1 MPIYQITNTRSGS
14 RSAYT
19 KPMNEQSARNAM
31 ARGAGF
37 NDEAQP
43 PKRAAMTPP
52 SCRSLKSSQSRQP
65 SLSLKCPICGSDMVY
80 APRRVI
86 DRLLHWIR
94 PVHRYRCIGFKC
106 GYEGKGRSHK
116 LALHPPQRGH

>member
-1 MPIYQITNTRSGS
+1 MPIYQITNTRSC
-14 RSAYT
+14 SAYT
-19 KPMNEQSARNAM
+19 KPMNEQSARNAK
-31 ARGAGF
+31 ARGAGV
-37 NDEAQP
+37 NEAQAL
-43 PKRAAMTPP
+43 KRAAIAPP
-52 SCRSLKSSQSRQP
+52 DFGSLKSSQSRQP

-106 GYEGKGRSHK
+106 GYEGNWS
-116 LALHPPQRGH
+116 